1 MTPARLAASP
11 WPWFGWSARAWAR
24 PWRAFVRDF
33 AGWQGE
39 CGLELGAGPRSA
51 LAPLML
57 SLVRQVECSAQ
68 DAASLP
74 VIEARHRDLL
84 APQDAARI
92 AHGVRDLR
100 ALHGQWDLIV
110 MKSVLGGVHR
120 LGRSS
125 LADVHTTLEQLV
137 ARHLRPGGLLV
148 TLDNGRTAL
157 EPLWSRFG
165 ARRNGWRFLGAQD
178 FPPAAEHHSFGVLSS
193 FSAATRLGAFGQ
205 RIDDALYAADLALT
219 PLARQHAVHLHVY
232 RAPA

>member
-165 ARRNGWRFLGAQD
+165 ARRNGWRFFTRD
-178 FPPAAEHHSFGVLSS
+178 EFPPATAAYGFGLLGS
-193 FSAATRLGAFGQ
+193 FSAATRLGRPG
-205 RIDDALYAADLALT
+205 RWSDDALYGADLLLS
-219 PLARQHAVHLHVY
+219 PWVRRHAVLLHVY
-232 RAPA
+232 RKPA

>member
-120 LGRSS
+120 THNSR
-125 LADVHTTLEQLV
+125 LADVHATLERLRTQ
-137 ARHLRPGGLLV
+137 HLRPGGWLL

-157 EPLWSRFG
+157 EPLWARFG
-165 ARRNGWRFLGAQD
+165 ARRNGWRFLAAED
-178 FPPAAEHHSFGVLSS
+178 FPPAAVHERFGVLGS
-193 FSAATRLGAFGQ
+193 FSAATRLGALGR
-205 RIDDALYAADLALT
+205 RIDDVLYAADRVLT
-219 PLARQHAVHLHVY
+219 PLARQHAVHLHAY